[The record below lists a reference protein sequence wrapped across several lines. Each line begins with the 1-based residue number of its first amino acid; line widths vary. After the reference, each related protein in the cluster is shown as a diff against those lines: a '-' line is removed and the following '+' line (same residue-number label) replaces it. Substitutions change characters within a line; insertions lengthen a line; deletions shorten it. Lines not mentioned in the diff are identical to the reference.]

1 MEYHYNQQVIA
12 AKKVSVDLTNIHIIG
27 GKKKNLSLF

>member
-1 MEYHYNQQVIA
+1 MEFHYNQQVIA
-12 AKKVSVDLTNIHIIG
+12 AKKVSVDLANLDIIS